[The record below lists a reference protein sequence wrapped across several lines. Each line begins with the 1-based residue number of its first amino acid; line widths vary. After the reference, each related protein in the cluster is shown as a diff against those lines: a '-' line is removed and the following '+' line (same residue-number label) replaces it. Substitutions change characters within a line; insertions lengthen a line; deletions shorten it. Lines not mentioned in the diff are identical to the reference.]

1 MIASKMKMFFVFVT
15 VLFFVLISVSTF
27 AYSQTTNTDPGEMMG
42 FVYAKDM
49 KTPVKNVQIV
59 LTEVKDKKDKS
70 ERKTF
75 RSDLTGEKG
84 DYKIE
89 NIDPGTYMISIKIRN
104 QLYKIKKV
112 SFIVKI
118 FSNKS
123 SFISF
128 SLRKKSL
135 PPIAWIITGTAICRV
150 VSKYEP
156 PKEAS
161 ATTR

>member
-1 MIASKMKMFFVFVT
+1 MKKRETIVFVS
-15 VLFFVLISVSTF
+15 LFLFLLTF
-27 AYSQTTNTDPGEMMG
+27 AVSPVFSQTEDPATGEMMG

-49 KTPVKNVQIV
+49 KTPVKNVQIL

-70 ERKTF
+70 EKKVF

-89 NIDPGTYMISIKIRN
+89 GIDPGTYKVSIRVRN
-104 QLYKIKKV
+104 QQYKIKKV
-112 SFIVKI
+112 DFLVKI
-118 FSNKS
+118 FGGKS

-128 SLRKKSL
+128 SLRKKSI
-135 PPIAWIITGTAICRV
+135 PPIAWIITGTAICKA